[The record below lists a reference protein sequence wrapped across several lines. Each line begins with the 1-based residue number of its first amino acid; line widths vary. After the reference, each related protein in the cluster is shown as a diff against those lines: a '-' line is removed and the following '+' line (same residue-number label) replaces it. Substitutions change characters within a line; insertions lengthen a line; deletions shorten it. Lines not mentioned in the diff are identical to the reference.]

1 MLSVHIRYSENMTN
15 QKHINHEQY
24 GLFAISDT
32 KTRVFSCM
40 LGNKKKMAITLM
52 RSLTFFLRAS
62 VCIKSERSSAFVC
75 LLGNKQLTL
84 SYCTGTQMHENDI
97 RHLSVDKNLFM
108 GMNYVALNCYISA
121 LLPYATAVTSGGKK
135 KNPTKT
141 TWKDFNKTVKF
152 WWEWATLLLWQE
164 VSREVFSSTVKLQEV
179 FHLNSGT

>member
-1 MLSVHIRYSENMTN
+1 MDCL
-15 QKHINHEQY
+15 
-24 GLFAISDT
+24 LLDDT

-40 LGNKKKMAITLM
+40 LGNKKKMAITLT

-62 VCIKSERSSAFVC
+62 VHIKAERSRAFVC

-152 WWEWATLLLWQE
+152 WWE
-164 VSREVFSSTVKLQEV
+164 
-179 FHLNSGT
+179 